1 MTADVAPWAQT
12 ASGLA
17 VDLLPPPKPEQITLH
32 DIATGLLA
40 PRFNRQ
46 TQVRPWSI
54 AEHSMLVAEL
64 VLAAVIAGGARR

>member
-1 MTADVAPWAQT
+1 
-12 ASGLA
+12 
-17 VDLLPPPKPEQITLH
+17 
-32 DIATGLLA
+32 LLA